1 MPRRFRPE
9 WWHGGV
15 AAAVTVALV
24 LIAHLALRLP
34 WWRWDYLLAEW
45 LLAANVVAF
54 GYYGYDKAQA
64 GGSAARVPEVVL
76 HGLVVVGGTAG
87 AYAGMRLFRHKTIK
101 GAFQVVFW
109 YIVLLQALL
118 VAALVYRLLTH

>member
-1 MPRRFRPE
+1 MARKYRPE

-15 AAAVTVALV
+15 AVVVTVALV
-24 LIAHLALRLP
+24 LLAHLALRLP
-34 WWRWDYLLAEW
+34 WRWDYLLAEW
-45 LLAANVVAF
+45 LLAVNVVAL

-64 GGSAARVPEVVL
+64 GASAARVPEVVL
-76 HGLVVVGGTAG
+76 HGLAVVGGTVG

-109 YIVLLQALL
+109 YIVILQALL
-118 VAALVYRLLTH
+118 AAALMYRLLTH